1 MTLLQNNWE
10 RLSRELVEHFSSSTE
25 SLQRIARNAGV
36 NYFAVRRIKNGF
48 SRKTR
53 NVDRLC
59 NYFRIN
65 ANEEALQ
72 PGRFVGIVRE
82 LKATWDGSEAH
93 AQLLVELIHTTRKFK
108 VSRTGS
114 DTIGRVPRKS
124 GGRARK

>member
-1 MTLLQNNWE
+1 MQKQWG
-10 RLSRELVEHFSSSTE
+10 RLSHELVERFSSSTE
-25 SLQRIARNAGV
+25 SLQQIARGAGV

-48 SRKTR
+48 LRKTR
-53 NVDRLC
+53 NVERLC
-59 NYFRIN
+59 NYFHIN

-72 PGRFVGIVRE
+72 PGRLGGIVSE

-93 AQLLVELIHTTRKFK
+93 AQLLVDLIRTTGKFK
-108 VSRTGS
+108 VIRTGS